1 MKKQRQTIKQLIIK
15 WLGIDEEVKLLYA
28 LSNENANLKK
38 QLSTLDASY
47 CELDEKVDNFI
58 SDTESQ
64 LSSLEYEVE
73 ERVSRWDVE
82 EMIRDEAYCDIDDIK
97 NDLDIEIDHDE
108 ITDNVFDL
116 VMREIENRDTL
127 KELVSAEVESFTST
141 TEAQGYPVDV
151 DINEIVE
158 EVIEAVV
165 RKLQS

>member
-1 MKKQRQTIKQLIIK
+1 MKKLVRK
-15 WLGIDEEVKLLYA
+15 WLGIDEEVKLVYA
-28 LSNENANLKK
+28 LTNENANLKK
-38 QLSTLDASY
+38 KLSVLDASY
-47 CELDEKVDNFI
+47 CELDEKIDNI
-58 SDTESQ
+58 ESDVSNS
-64 LSSLEYEVE
+64 LRDLEYEVE
-73 ERVSRWDVE
+73 ERTTRYDVE
-82 EMIRDEAYCDIDDIK
+82 DIVRDEALHRDDID
-97 NDLDIEIDHDE
+97 EHIDYE
-108 ITDNVFDL
+108 QIYDNVFDL

>member
-1 MKKQRQTIKQLIIK
+1 MRKLVRR
-15 WLGIDEEVKLLYA
+15 WLGIDQDVYA
-28 LSNENANLKK
+28 LTNENANLKK
-38 QLSTLDASY
+38 QFHTLDASY
-47 CELDEKVDNFI
+47 CELDETVNNFI

-82 EMIRDEAYCDIDDIK
+82 EMIRDNAYCDIDDIK

-151 DINEIVE
+151 DINEIIE

>member
-1 MKKQRQTIKQLIIK
+1 MKKLVRR
-15 WLGIDEEVKLLYA
+15 WLGIDQEVYVLTSEHELLY
-28 LSNENANLKK
+28 KK
-38 QLSTLDASY
+38 FHTLDASY
-47 CELDEKVDNFI
+47 CELDEKFYNFI

-73 ERVSRWDVE
+73 ERVTRWDVE
-82 EMIRDEAYCDIDDIK
+82 DMIRDEAITSDDID
-97 NDLDIEIDHDE
+97 EHIDYE
-108 ITDNVFDL
+108 QIYDNVFDL

>member
-1 MKKQRQTIKQLIIK
+1 MKKLVRR
-15 WLGIDEEVKLLYA
+15 WLGIDQEVYVLTSEHELLY
-28 LSNENANLKK
+28 KK
-38 QLSTLDASY
+38 FHALDASY
-47 CELDEKVDNFI
+47 CELDERVGNI
-58 SDTESQ
+58 ESDVSDS
-64 LSSLEYEVE
+64 LRDLEYEIE
-73 ERVSRWDVE
+73 ERTTRYDVE
-82 EMIRDEAYCDIDDIK
+82 DIIRDEALHPDDID
-97 NDLDIEIDHDE
+97 EHIDYE
-108 ITDNVFDL
+108 QIYDNVFDL

>member
-1 MKKQRQTIKQLIIK
+1 MKKLVRR
-15 WLGIDEEVKLLYA
+15 WLGIDQEVYVLTSEHELLY
-28 LSNENANLKK
+28 KK
-38 QLSTLDASY
+38 FHTLDASY

-64 LSSLEYEVE
+64 LSSLEYEIE

>member
-1 MKKQRQTIKQLIIK
+1 MKKLVRR
-15 WLGIDEEVKLLYA
+15 WLGIDQEVYVLTSEHEVLY
-28 LSNENANLKK
+28 KK
-38 QLSTLDASY
+38 FHALDASY

-73 ERVSRWDVE
+73 ERVTRWDVE
-82 EMIRDEAYCDIDDIK
+82 DMIRDEAITSDDID
-97 NDLDIEIDHDE
+97 EHIDYE
-108 ITDNVFDL
+108 QIYDNVFDL

>member
-1 MKKQRQTIKQLIIK
+1 MKKLVRR
-15 WLGIDEEVKLLYA
+15 WLGIDQEVYVLTSEHELLY
-28 LSNENANLKK
+28 KK
-38 QLSTLDASY
+38 FHALDASY
-47 CELDEKVDNFI
+47 CELDEKIDNI
-58 SDTESQ
+58 ESDVSNS
-64 LSSLEYEVE
+64 LRDLEYEIE
-73 ERVSRWDVE
+73 ERPTRYDVE
-82 EMIRDEAYCDIDDIK
+82 DIVRDEALHPDDI
-97 NDLDIEIDHDE
+97 NEHIDYE
-108 ITDNVFDL
+108 QIYDNVFDL

>member
-1 MKKQRQTIKQLIIK
+1 MKKLVRK

-28 LSNENANLKK
+28 LTNENANLKK
-38 QLSTLDASY
+38 QLGTLDASY

>member
-1 MKKQRQTIKQLIIK
+1 MKKLVRR
-15 WLGIDEEVKLLYA
+15 WLGIDQEVYVLTSEHELLY
-28 LSNENANLKK
+28 KK
-38 QLSTLDASY
+38 FHALDASY
-47 CELDEKVDNFI
+47 CELDEKFNVFE
-58 SDTESQ
+58 SDTENELKELQ
-64 LSSLEYEVE
+64 YEIE

-82 EMIRDEAYCDIDDIK
+82 EMIRDEAYCDIDDIN
-97 NDLDIEIDHDE
+97 NDLEGVWAFDIVA
-108 ITDNVFDL
+108 DNVFDL

-127 KELVSAEVESFTST
+127 RELVSAEVESFTST

>member
-1 MKKQRQTIKQLIIK
+1 
-15 WLGIDEEVKLLYA
+15 
-28 LSNENANLKK
+28 
-38 QLSTLDASY
+38 
-47 CELDEKVDNFI
+47 
-58 SDTESQ
+58 
-64 LSSLEYEVE
+64 
-73 ERVSRWDVE
+73 
-82 EMIRDEAYCDIDDIK
+82 MIRDEAITPNDID
-97 NDLDIEIDHDE
+97 EHIDYE
-108 ITDNVFDL
+108 QIYDNVFDL

>member
-1 MKKQRQTIKQLIIK
+1 MKKLVRR
-15 WLGIDEEVKLLYA
+15 WLGIDQEVYVLTSEHELLY
-28 LSNENANLKK
+28 KK
-38 QLSTLDASY
+38 FHALDASY
-47 CELDEKVDNFI
+47 CELDEKIDNI
-58 SDTESQ
+58 ESDVSNS
-64 LSSLEYEVE
+64 LRDLEYEIE
-73 ERVSRWDVE
+73 ERPTRYDVE
-82 EMIRDEAYCDIDDIK
+82 DIVRDEALHPDDID
-97 NDLDIEIDHDE
+97 EHIDYE
-108 ITDNVFDL
+108 QIYDNVFDL

>member
-1 MKKQRQTIKQLIIK
+1 MKKLVRR
-15 WLGIDEEVKLLYA
+15 WLGIDQEVYVLTREHEVLY
-28 LSNENANLKK
+28 KK
-38 QLSTLDASY
+38 FHALDASY
-47 CELDEKVDNFI
+47 CELDEKFDVFEADVAN
-58 SDTESQ
+58 S

-73 ERVSRWDVE
+73 ERTTRYDVE
-82 EMIRDEAYCDIDDIK
+82 DIVRDEALHPDDID
-97 NDLDIEIDHDE
+97 EHIDYEQIH
-108 ITDNVFDL
+108 DNVFDL

>member
-1 MKKQRQTIKQLIIK
+1 MKKLVRK

-28 LSNENANLKK
+28 LTNENANLKR

-64 LSSLEYEVE
+64 LSSLEYEIE

>member
-1 MKKQRQTIKQLIIK
+1 MKKLVRK
-15 WLGIDEEVKLLYA
+15 WLGIDEEVKLVYA
-28 LSNENANLKK
+28 LTNENANLKK
-38 QLSTLDASY
+38 QLSILDASY
-47 CELDEKVDNFI
+47 CELDEKFSVFE

-64 LSSLEYEVE
+64 LSSLEYEIE
-73 ERVSRWDVE
+73 EKVAQYDVE

-97 NDLDIEIDHDE
+97 NDLDIDIDHNE

>member
-1 MKKQRQTIKQLIIK
+1 MKKLVRK

-28 LSNENANLKK
+28 LTNENANLKK
-38 QLSTLDASY
+38 QFHTLDASY

-73 ERVSRWDVE
+73 ERVSRWAVE
-82 EMIRDEAYCDIDDIK
+82 DMKRDEAITPDDID
-97 NDLDIEIDHDE
+97 EHIDYE
-108 ITDNVFDL
+108 QIYDNVFDL
-116 VMREIENRDTL
+116 VMREIESRDTL

>member
-1 MKKQRQTIKQLIIK
+1 MKKLVRR
-15 WLGIDEEVKLLYA
+15 WLGIDQEVYVLTSEHELLY
-28 LSNENANLKK
+28 KK
-38 QLSTLDASY
+38 FHTLDASY
-47 CELDEKVDNFI
+47 CELDEKVNNME

-64 LSSLEYEVE
+64 LSSLEYEIE

-82 EMIRDEAYCDIDDIK
+82 DMIRDEAITPDDID
-97 NDLDIEIDHDE
+97 EHIDYE
-108 ITDNVFDL
+108 KIYDNVFDL

>member
-1 MKKQRQTIKQLIIK
+1 MKKLVRK

-28 LSNENANLKK
+28 LTNENANLKK
-38 QLSTLDASY
+38 QLDTLDASY

-82 EMIRDEAYCDIDDIK
+82 DMIRDEAITPDDID
-97 NDLDIEIDHDE
+97 EHIDYE
-108 ITDNVFDL
+108 QIYDNVFDL
-116 VMREIENRDTL
+116 VMREIESRDTL

>member
-1 MKKQRQTIKQLIIK
+1 MKKLVRK

-28 LSNENANLKK
+28 LTNENANLKK
-38 QLSTLDASY
+38 QFHTLDASY

-82 EMIRDEAYCDIDDIK
+82 DMIRDEAITPDDID
-97 NDLDIEIDHDE
+97 EHIDYE
-108 ITDNVFDL
+108 QIYDNVFDL

>member
-1 MKKQRQTIKQLIIK
+1 MKKLVRK

-28 LSNENANLKK
+28 LTNENANLKK

>member
-1 MKKQRQTIKQLIIK
+1 MKKLVRR
-15 WLGIDEEVKLLYA
+15 WLGIDQEVYVLTSEHELLY
-28 LSNENANLKK
+28 KK
-38 QLSTLDASY
+38 FHALDASY
-47 CELDEKVDNFI
+47 CELDEKFNVFE
-58 SDTESQ
+58 SDTENELKELQ
-64 LSSLEYEVE
+64 YEIE
-73 ERVSRWDVE
+73 ERPTRYDVE
-82 EMIRDEAYCDIDDIK
+82 DIVRDEALHPDDID
-97 NDLDIEIDHDE
+97 EHIDYE
-108 ITDNVFDL
+108 QIYDNVFDL

>member
-1 MKKQRQTIKQLIIK
+1 MKKLVRK

-28 LSNENANLKK
+28 LTNENANLKK
-38 QLSTLDASY
+38 QLGTLDASY

-64 LSSLEYEVE
+64 LSSLEYEIE

>member
-1 MKKQRQTIKQLIIK
+1 MKKLVRR
-15 WLGIDEEVKLLYA
+15 WLGIDQEVYVLTSEHELLY
-28 LSNENANLKK
+28 KK
-38 QLSTLDASY
+38 FHALDASY
-47 CELDEKVDNFI
+47 CELDEKFNVFE
-58 SDTESQ
+58 SDTENELKELQ
-64 LSSLEYEVE
+64 YEVE
-73 ERVSRWDVE
+73 ERTTRYDVE
-82 EMIRDEAYCDIDDIK
+82 DIVRDEALHPDDID
-97 NDLDIEIDHDE
+97 EHIDYE
-108 ITDNVFDL
+108 QIYDNVFDL

>member
-1 MKKQRQTIKQLIIK
+1 MKKLVRK
-15 WLGIDEEVKLLYA
+15 WLGIDQEVKLVYA
-28 LSNENANLKK
+28 LTNENANLKK
-38 QLSTLDASY
+38 QLSILDASY
-47 CELDEKVDNFI
+47 CELDEKVETME
-58 SDTESQ
+58 SDT
-64 LSSLEYEVE
+64 SSRFRDLEYEVE
-73 ERVSRWDVE
+73 ERTTRYDVE
-82 EMIRDEAYCDIDDIK
+82 DIVRDEALHPDDID
-97 NDLDIEIDHDE
+97 EHIDYE
-108 ITDNVFDL
+108 QIYDNVFDL

>member
-1 MKKQRQTIKQLIIK
+1 MKKLVRK

-28 LSNENANLKK
+28 LTNENANLKK
-38 QLSTLDASY
+38 QLSILDASY
-47 CELDEKVDNFI
+47 CELDEKVNNI
-58 SDTESQ
+58 ESDTESQ
-64 LSSLEYEVE
+64 LSSLEYEIE

-82 EMIRDEAYCDIDDIK
+82 DMIRDEAITPDNID
-97 NDLDIEIDHDE
+97 EQIDYE
-108 ITDNVFDL
+108 QIYDNVFDL
-116 VMREIENRDTL
+116 VMREIESRDTL

-165 RKLQS
+165 IKLQS

>member
-1 MKKQRQTIKQLIIK
+1 MKKLVRR
-15 WLGIDEEVKLLYA
+15 WLGIDQDVYA
-28 LSNENANLKK
+28 LTNENANLKK
-38 QLSTLDASY
+38 QLSILDASY
-47 CELDEKVDNFI
+47 CDLDEKFDVL
-58 SDTESQ
+58 ESGVENQ
-64 LSSLEYEVE
+64 LNELQYEIE

-97 NDLDIEIDHDE
+97 NDLDIEIDHNE

-127 KELVSAEVESFTST
+127 SELVSAEVESFTST

>member
-1 MKKQRQTIKQLIIK
+1 MKKLVRR
-15 WLGIDEEVKLLYA
+15 WLGIDQEVYVLTSEHELLYKKFHA
-28 LSNENANLKK
+28 LDESC
-38 QLSTLDASY
+38 
-47 CELDEKVDNFI
+47 CELDERVGNI
-58 SDTESQ
+58 ESDVSDS
-64 LSSLEYEVE
+64 LRDLEYEIE
-73 ERVSRWDVE
+73 ERTTRYDVE
-82 EMIRDEAYCDIDDIK
+82 DIIRDEALHPDDID
-97 NDLDIEIDHDE
+97 EHIDYE
-108 ITDNVFDL
+108 QIYDNVFDL

>member
-1 MKKQRQTIKQLIIK
+1 MKKLVRK

-28 LSNENANLKK
+28 LTNENANLKR

-47 CELDEKVDNFI
+47 FELDEKVDNFI

-64 LSSLEYEVE
+64 LSSLEYEIE

>member
-1 MKKQRQTIKQLIIK
+1 MKKLVRR
-15 WLGIDEEVKLLYA
+15 WLGIDQEVYVLTSEHEVLY
-28 LSNENANLKK
+28 KK
-38 QLSTLDASY
+38 FHALDASY
-47 CELDEKVDNFI
+47 CELDEKVNNFE

-64 LSSLEYEVE
+64 LSSLKYEIE

-82 EMIRDEAYCDIDDIK
+82 DMIRDEAITPDDID
-97 NDLDIEIDHDE
+97 EHIDYE
-108 ITDNVFDL
+108 KIYDNVFDL

>member
-1 MKKQRQTIKQLIIK
+1 MKKLVRK